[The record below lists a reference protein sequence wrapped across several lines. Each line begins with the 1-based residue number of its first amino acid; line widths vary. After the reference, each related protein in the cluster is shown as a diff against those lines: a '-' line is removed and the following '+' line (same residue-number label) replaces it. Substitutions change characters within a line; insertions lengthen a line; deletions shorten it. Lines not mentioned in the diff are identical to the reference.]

1 MLHLNDTCKRE
12 AKSSRFV
19 NTDTYA
25 AIKETGV
32 VDHNFSFKDAL
43 CLAQQ
48 LSLISFRKRCPLC
61 AIYYSLQSLWTVT
74 NYNFVIVQM
83 ADVLTAFINVV
94 NLPRIYILTWLK

>member
-1 MLHLNDTCKRE
+1 MLHLGDTCKGE

-32 VDHNFSFKDAL
+32 VDHNFSVKDAL
-43 CLAQQ
+43 CLPQQ

-61 AIYYSLQSLWTVT
+61 AIYNSLQSLWTVT

-94 NLPRIYILTWLK
+94 NLLRIYISTWFK